1 MSGLVIGG
9 QPLLVLGHH
18 HRAPLGA
25 HHDLV
30 LGVLEL
36 AHRDRALAAA
46 RRHQCRL
53 VDQIGKIGARKA
65 RRAAGDDLRID
76 IRSERHLAHVHFQDL
91 LSAGNVRVR
100 HDDLAIEAAR
110 AQQRGV
116 EHVRPVGRG
125 DQDDAF
131 IGLEPVH
138 LDEQLVQGLLTLVI
152 AAAQPRAAMP
162 ADGVD
167 LVDKDDAGCVLL
179 ALFEHVAHAAGADAD
194 KHLDKV

>member
-1 MSGLVIGG
+1 M
-9 QPLLVLGHH
+9 
-18 HRAPLGA
+18 
-25 HHDLV
+25 
-30 LGVLEL
+30 
-36 AHRDRALAAA
+36 
-46 RRHQCRL
+46 
-53 VDQIGKIGARKA
+53 
-65 RRAAGDDLRID
+65 
-76 IRSERHLAHVHFQDL
+76 HFQDL

-167 LVDKDDAGCVLL
+167 LVDKDDAGRVLL

-194 KHLDKV
+194 KHLDEVRTADAEERSVGLAGDRLCQKRLARAGRTDHQYAFRDSAAQPLKFLRIFEEFHQFRHLLDGFVDARHVLESGLVSFLG